1 MRKSAFGVAV
11 IVGCLMATIGLAGPP
26 ERVSWS
32 LTGEGVSFVVPAPDL
47 CEFDVTVTVLVLE
60 AEETY
65 HYDREHQLLRVQTHI
80 TQQDAF
86 TNEVS
91 GKTLTG
97 EVYAATVEADF
108 ERNETWATGVFEK
121 VRLPDGSWFLLAGRV
136 QLLQETL
143 MILAPD
149 HGTVKGVE
157 GFCAALR

>member
-1 MRKSAFGVAV
+1 VEAPRR
-11 IVGCLMATIGLAGPP
+11 LASERDPPAPRRRDREHLRRSVLVHLRRGRVDAGSP

-65 HYDREHQLLRVQTHI
+65 FYDREHQLLRVQTHI

-108 ERNETWATGVFEK
+108 ERNETWATG
-121 VRLPDGSWFLLAGRV
+121 R
-136 QLLQETL
+136 
-143 MILAPD
+143 
-149 HGTVKGVE
+149 
-157 GFCAALR
+157 